1 MKIFAV
7 TLLLYVAPIASL
19 LAQPPAMQSDW
30 ARVKAVNPQTK
41 MQIVA
46 DSAKRTCILDSV
58 TDDQLVC
65 SKGKNGH
72 GAHYVFARADIKTI
86 KLTRYTASTF
96 AGLGIGLG
104 AGLGIGALVGH
115 AVSPSQ
121 PNSWLDLSG
130 VGRDVITAGS
140 GVIGAAAGASIG
152 GPTDF
157 LKGPLIY
164 QRITN

>member
-7 TLLLYVAPIASL
+7 TFLLYIAPAAPL
-19 LAQPPAMQSDW
+19 LAQVPKMQSDW

-41 MQIVA
+41 MHIAA
-46 DSAKRTCILDSV
+46 DTAKRTCILDSV

-65 SKGKNGH
+65 SRGKNGH
-72 GAHYVFARADIKTI
+72 GAHYIFARTDIKTI
-86 KLTRYTASTF
+86 KLPRYTASTF

-121 PNSWLDLSG
+121 PNSELDLSG
-130 VGRDVITAGS
+130 LGRAAITAGS

>member
-7 TLLLYVAPIASL
+7 TFLLYVAPAAPL
-19 LAQPPAMQSDW
+19 LAQAPAMQANW
-30 ARVKAVNPQTK
+30 ARVKTLEPQTR
-41 MQIVA
+41 MHIVA
-46 DSAKRTCILDSV
+46 DSAKRTCVLDSV

-72 GAHYVFARADIKTI
+72 GAHYVFARADIKTV

-104 AGLGIGALVGH
+104 AGLGIGAVIGH
-115 AVSPSQ
+115 AVSPSD
-121 PNSWLDLSG
+121 PNAWLDLSG

-164 QRITN
+164 QRVTN